1 VKTSSVKANARRV
14 GSLLLTLA
22 IWEWYG
28 RGVDPLFFSYPTAI
42 LRAVPQMISV
52 GELPEAFASSMQ
64 VLAVGWAISV
74 VAGVAL
80 GLIMGRYP
88 TANYLL
94 DSQISALYAAPRVSL
109 IPLIILWFG
118 LGLRAKIVV
127 VFLSA
132 FFPVVINARAG
143 VRNLPR
149 SLIEIGLAES
159 ASEWQVFRKI
169 VIPAS
174 FPYIMAGIR
183 ISVGRAVIG
192 MIVAEMFTA
201 ITGLGGRIV
210 LYSNRFA
217 TDRMLVV
224 VVMLALLG
232 VLLSQ
237 AVTLIE
243 ARAMPWR
250 LTERARQ

>member
-1 VKTSSVKANARRV
+1 MNTRSAKANARRI
-14 GSLLLTLA
+14 GSVLVTLA
-22 IWEWYG
+22 IWELYG
-28 RGVDPLFFSYPTAI
+28 RGVDPLFFSYPSAI
-42 LRAVPQMISV
+42 LQAVPAMISS
-52 GELPEAFASSMQ
+52 GELPQAFASSMR
-64 VLAVGWAISV
+64 VLAIGWAISV

-80 GLIMGRYP
+80 GLVMGRFP
-88 TANYLL
+88 VADFLL
-94 DSQISALYAAPRVSL
+94 ESQISALYATPRVSL

-118 LGLRAKIVV
+118 LGLKAKIVV

-149 SLIEIGLAES
+149 SLIEIGQAES
-159 ASEWQVFRKI
+159 AGQWQIFRKI
-169 VIPAS
+169 IFPAS
-174 FPYIMAGIR
+174 FPYIMAGVK

-192 MIVAEMFTA
+192 MVVAEMFTA

-224 VVMLALLG
+224 VALLALLG
-232 VLLSQ
+232 VLLTQ
-237 AVTLIE
+237 AVALIE
-243 ARAMPWR
+243 VRALPWR
-250 LTERARQ
+250 LTERSRH

>member
-1 VKTSSVKANARRV
+1 MNAKSVKANARRI
-14 GSLLLTLA
+14 GSVLATLA

-42 LRAVPQMISV
+42 LRAVPAMISS
-52 GELPEAFASSMQ
+52 GELPQAFASSMR
-64 VLAVGWAISV
+64 VLAIGWAISV
-74 VAGVAL
+74 VAGVGL
-80 GLIMGRYP
+80 GLLMGRYP
-88 TANYLL
+88 VANYLL
-94 DSQISALYAAPRVSL
+94 DSQISALYATPRVSL

-132 FFPVVINARAG
+132 FFPMVINARAG

-159 ASEWQVFRKI
+159 AGEWQVFRKI
-169 VIPAS
+169 VFPAS
-174 FPYIMAGIR
+174 FPYIMAGLK
-183 ISVGRAVIG
+183 ISVGRALIG

-224 VVMLALLG
+224 VAILALMG
-232 VLLSQ
+232 VLLTQ
-237 AVTLIE
+237 AMALIE
-243 ARAMPWR
+243 AKAMPWR